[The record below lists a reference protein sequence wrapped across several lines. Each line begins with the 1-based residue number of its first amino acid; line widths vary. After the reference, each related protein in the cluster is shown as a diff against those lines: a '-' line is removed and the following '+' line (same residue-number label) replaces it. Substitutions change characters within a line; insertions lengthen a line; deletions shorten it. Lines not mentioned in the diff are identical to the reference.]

1 MKPYNMLNFN
11 NMMKGACVGAMLCM
25 SVLMAG
31 CGGGKDEPNPTPD
44 PPTPPEPPV
53 EVTADMVRGADV
65 SWLTRMEDQGWK
77 FYYPDGTAGDCMAI
91 LKDCGMNTVRLR
103 LWVNPEN
110 SYCGTADVL
119 AKARRAKALGMDIM
133 LDFHYSDSWA
143 DPSKQNVPKAW
154 SSLDFNGLVEA
165 VGSYTRTTLEQFAA
179 AGIDVKYVQVG
190 NETGNGMLWPMGQA
204 DKNPG
209 GYVAL
214 NNAGYDAVKAV
225 YPKAKVIVHLQ
236 DGQKNS
242 LFRWLLDIL
251 RNNGGRY
258 DVIGMSLY
266 PDQTDYM
273 TYVAQCKA
281 NMIDCVSR
289 YGKEVM
295 LVEVGMGNS
304 YVTECRA
311 FLDACLA
318 LGEAVPDNKFLGVLY
333 WEPEVYNDFEGYRKG
348 AFTTRGRP
356 GAQLEAFR
364 NK

>member
-1 MKPYNMLNFN
+1 MTVMCL
-11 NMMKGACVGAMLCM
+11 
-25 SVLMAG
+25 SIMAIG
-31 CGGGKDEPNPTPD
+31 CGGGKDEPVPEPDD
-44 PPTPPEPPV
+44 PPTPPTPPV
-53 EVTADMVRGADV
+53 EEAVMVKGADV
-65 SWLTRMEDQGWK
+65 SWLTQMEAQGWK
-77 FYYPDGTAGDCMAI
+77 FYYVDGTPGDCLKI
-91 LKDCGMNTVRLR
+91 LQECGINTVRLR

-119 AKARRAKALGMDIM
+119 AKAQRAKNLGMDIM

-143 DPSKQNVPKAW
+143 DPSKQTVPKAW
-154 SSLDFNGLVEA
+154 ANLDFNGLVEA
-165 VGSYTRTTLEQFAA
+165 VGTYTRTTLEQFVA

-225 YPKAKVIVHLQ
+225 YPDAKVIVHVQ

-242 LFRWLLDIL
+242 LSRWLFDIL

-266 PDQTDYM
+266 PNQTDYA
-273 TYVAQCKA
+273 TYVAQCKV
-281 NMIDCVSR
+281 NMLDCVSR
-289 YGKEVM
+289 YNKEVM

-304 YVTECRA
+304 YVSECKA
-311 FLDACLA
+311 FLEGCLA
-318 LGEAVPDNKFLGVLY
+318 LKEAVPDNKFLGVLY
-333 WEPEVYNDFEGYRKG
+333 WEPQVYNDFSGYRKG
-348 AFTTRGRP
+348 AFTTQGRP
-356 GAQLEAFR
+356 GAQLDAFR
-364 NK
+364 NQ